1 MRRKCC
7 AKVLMSRSPHAA
19 AESCTGAIRRATRF
33 RALPDFQ
40 FFSMSL
46 PVCSYFAPSLLIS
59 FFISTTNKG
68 TGSGQCF
75 PRAGLPQWALH
86 FGPRPPVGHDS
97 SPVVWRVKKRE
108 QLNSGEHRL
117 LACWRRLPAVANFAF
132 LLSRLPQ
139 VTSKNRNQ
147 QSQLQRCVCDVVAIC
162 DHMVEDRDDVVAGE

>member
-19 AESCTGAIRRATRF
+19 AESCTAAIRRATRF

-46 PVCSYFAPSLLIS
+46 PVCSYFASSLLMS
-59 FFISTTNKG
+59 FLLVRRTSTRIRDNVFPAWHYHCGRST
-68 TGSGQCF
+68 SGLVLLLATIRRQSS
-75 PRAGLPQWALH
+75 RAQ
-86 FGPRPPVGHDS
+86 
-97 SPVVWRVKKRE
+97 KRE

-117 LACWRRLPAVANFAF
+117 LACWRRLPAVANFTF

-147 QSQLQRCVCDVVAIC
+147 QSQLQRCVCDVVATC
-162 DHMVEDRDDVVAGE
+162 DHMG